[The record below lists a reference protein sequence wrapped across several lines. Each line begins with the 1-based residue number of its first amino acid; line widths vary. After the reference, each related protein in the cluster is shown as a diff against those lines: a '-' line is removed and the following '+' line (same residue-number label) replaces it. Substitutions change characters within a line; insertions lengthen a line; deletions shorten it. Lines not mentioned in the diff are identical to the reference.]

1 MNKNLGIDRAISL
14 IYTIV
19 NFWRTNN
26 MNLKELDEKCEKK
39 YDEFH
44 EKLDDEIDA
53 LNYDFYYNKY
63 KTKYSNPKYST
74 KSLKRK
80 QKQVDFAADVYDDVA
95 YRADIALD
103 KYCTFGGTVG
113 IKALHGFLALAGAA
127 FITLGALTIA
137 NNNQLADTFIQPWQN
152 LFPEM
157 SKQQIGNE
165 FGGNLVAVGGIVGIA
180 STYYTKKG
188 LSAAYTH
195 YQIKADKKTA
205 KSDAIY
211 DVIAEREGRPLLN
224 SNPTQDM

>member
-19 NFWRTNN
+19 SFWRTNN

-80 QKQVDFAADVYDDVA
+80 QKQVDFAVDVYEDVA
-95 YRADIALD
+95 DRADMALD

-127 FITLGALTIA
+127 LITLGALTIA

-188 LSAAYTH
+188 LSVVYTR
-195 YQIKADKKTA
+195 YQMKADKKTA

>member
-1 MNKNLGIDRAISL
+1 M

-19 NFWRTNN
+19 SFWRTNN

-39 YDEFH
+39 YDEMH

-127 FITLGALTIA
+127 LITLGALTIA

-180 STYYTKKG
+180 SSYYTKKG
-188 LSAAYTH
+188 LSAVYTH

>member
-1 MNKNLGIDRAISL
+1 
-14 IYTIV
+14 
-19 NFWRTNN
+19 
-26 MNLKELDEKCEKK
+26 MNLNELDEKCEKK
-39 YDEFH
+39 YDEMH

-80 QKQVDFAADVYDDVA
+80 QKQADFASDVYEDVA
-95 YRADIALD
+95 DRADMALD

-127 FITLGALTIA
+127 LITLGALTIA

-152 LFPEM
+152 LFPDM

-165 FGGNLVAVGGIVGIA
+165 FGGNLVAVGGIVAGA

-188 LSAAYTH
+188 LSSVYTH

-205 KSDAIY
+205 KSDALY

>member
-1 MNKNLGIDRAISL
+1 
-14 IYTIV
+14 
-19 NFWRTNN
+19 

-63 KTKYSNPKYST
+63 KTKYSNSKYST

-95 YRADIALD
+95 YRADMALD

-188 LSAAYTH
+188 LSAVYTH

>member
-1 MNKNLGIDRAISL
+1 
-14 IYTIV
+14 
-19 NFWRTNN
+19 

-63 KTKYSNPKYST
+63 KTKYSNSKYST

-127 FITLGALTIA
+127 LITLGALTIA

-180 STYYTKKG
+180 SSYYTKKG
-188 LSAAYTH
+188 LSAVYTH

>member
-1 MNKNLGIDRAISL
+1 
-14 IYTIV
+14 
-19 NFWRTNN
+19 
-26 MNLKELDEKCEKK
+26 MNLKELDEKYEKK
-39 YDEFH
+39 YDEMH

-127 FITLGALTIA
+127 LITLGALTIA

-188 LSAAYTH
+188 LSAVYTH

>member
-1 MNKNLGIDRAISL
+1 
-14 IYTIV
+14 
-19 NFWRTNN
+19 

-103 KYCTFGGTVG
+103 NYCTFGGTVG

-188 LSAAYTH
+188 LSAVYTH

>member
-1 MNKNLGIDRAISL
+1 
-14 IYTIV
+14 
-19 NFWRTNN
+19 

-63 KTKYSNPKYST
+63 KTKYSNSKYST

-95 YRADIALD
+95 YRADMALD

-127 FITLGALTIA
+127 LITLGALTIA

-188 LSAAYTH
+188 LSAVYTH

>member
-127 FITLGALTIA
+127 LITLGALTIA

-188 LSAAYTH
+188 LSAVYTH

>member
-1 MNKNLGIDRAISL
+1 MNKNLGIDTAAAM
-14 IYTIV
+14 IYNV
-19 NFWRTNN
+19 VSFWRTNN

-95 YRADIALD
+95 YRADMALD

-188 LSAAYTH
+188 LSAVYTH

>member
-1 MNKNLGIDRAISL
+1 M

-19 NFWRTNN
+19 SFWRTNN

-39 YDEFH
+39 YDEMH

-127 FITLGALTIA
+127 LITLGALTIA

-180 STYYTKKG
+180 SNYYTKKG
-188 LSAAYTH
+188 LSAVYTH

>member
-1 MNKNLGIDRAISL
+1 
-14 IYTIV
+14 
-19 NFWRTNN
+19 

-39 YDEFH
+39 YDEMH

-63 KTKYSNPKYST
+63 KTKYSNSKYST

-127 FITLGALTIA
+127 LITLGALTIA

-165 FGGNLVAVGGIVGIA
+165 FGGNLVAVGGIVGTA

-188 LSAAYTH
+188 LSAVYTH

>member
-1 MNKNLGIDRAISL
+1 MNKNLGIDTAAAM
-14 IYTIV
+14 IYNV
-19 NFWRTNN
+19 VSFWRTNN

-95 YRADIALD
+95 YRADMALD

-127 FITLGALTIA
+127 LITLGALTIA

-188 LSAAYTH
+188 LSAVYTH

>member
-1 MNKNLGIDRAISL
+1 MNKNLGIDTAAAM
-14 IYTIV
+14 IYNV
-19 NFWRTNN
+19 VSFWRTNN

-63 KTKYSNPKYST
+63 KTKYSNSKYST

-188 LSAAYTH
+188 LSAVYTH

>member
-1 MNKNLGIDRAISL
+1 
-14 IYTIV
+14 
-19 NFWRTNN
+19 

-63 KTKYSNPKYST
+63 KTKYSNSKYST

-127 FITLGALTIA
+127 LITLGALTIA

-188 LSAAYTH
+188 LSAVYTH

-211 DVIAEREGRPLLN
+211 DVIAKREGRPLLN

>member
-1 MNKNLGIDRAISL
+1 MKI
-14 IYTIV
+14 
-19 NFWRTNN
+19 
-26 MNLKELDEKCEKK
+26 KELDEKCEKK

-63 KTKYSNPKYST
+63 KTKYSNSKYST

-127 FITLGALTIA
+127 LITLGALTIA

-188 LSAAYTH
+188 LSAVYTH

>member
-63 KTKYSNPKYST
+63 KTKYSNSKYST

-127 FITLGALTIA
+127 LITLGALTIA

-188 LSAAYTH
+188 LSAVYTH

>member
-1 MNKNLGIDRAISL
+1 
-14 IYTIV
+14 
-19 NFWRTNN
+19 

-63 KTKYSNPKYST
+63 KTKYSNSKYST

-127 FITLGALTIA
+127 LITLGALTIA

-188 LSAAYTH
+188 LSAVYTH

>member
-127 FITLGALTIA
+127 LITLGALTIA

-152 LFPEM
+152 LFSEM

-188 LSAAYTH
+188 LSAVYTH